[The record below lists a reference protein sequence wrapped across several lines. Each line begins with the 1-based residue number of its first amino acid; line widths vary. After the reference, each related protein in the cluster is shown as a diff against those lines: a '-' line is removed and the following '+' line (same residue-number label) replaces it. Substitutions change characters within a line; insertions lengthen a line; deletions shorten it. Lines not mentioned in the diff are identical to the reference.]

1 MLSISDEIK
10 PLLLENS
17 LHREIIIRFPNAAE
31 GEISEIG
38 SSNIIAE
45 SFELKHSICDEKEF
59 VLGGCI
65 TGQLTIQ
72 VVGIEQAL
80 NNKRINV
87 FIRQTYSTGDLLPSD
102 TLYPSDDLFPGPQ
115 KATIETQIF
124 SGTID
129 SSLRQKNRS
138 VKEIIAYDDMYLM
151 SQTKCATWFKGYV
164 QYTVTKTDTTLRNL
178 IISTLDHFEAAT
190 GADIMKLA
198 NESDVFITN
207 GFNDS
212 KVLKMDL
219 DTVKSVVKDNM
230 VVTDLLKAFCELNSY
245 FAIINPKGKLV
256 FTKLF
261 KSGVSTTEKKP
272 VDEEID
278 AYADLSFEE
287 YTTRPINRIRFKY
300 NKDQNSDYGFSTDR
314 QSWYVSDNIITS
326 CCSDVSEFVNA
337 FYQNNSGTIKNY
349 IFYDLYSYRPFSADV
364 FARWWLEPG
373 DKVKIKT
380 GYDDTETIESF
391 VFERTI
397 KGINGMR
404 VTLKAQGTEF
414 IGKDE
419 IEEDGTV

>member
-1 MLSISDEIK
+1 MIALDEQIK

-17 LHREIIIRFPNAAE
+17 IHREIIIRFPNAAE

-65 TGQLTIQ
+65 AGQLTIQ

-87 FIRQTYSTGDLLPSD
+87 FIRQAYSTGDLLPSNA
-102 TLYPSDDLFPGPQ
+102 LYPSGDLYPGYQ
-115 KATIETQIF
+115 KATIEKQIF

-138 VKEIIAYDDMYLM
+138 VKEIVAYDDMYLM
-151 SQTKCATWFKGYV
+151 SQTKCAAWFEGYV
-164 QYTVTKTDTTLRNL
+164 QYSVIGKNRTLRHL
-178 IISTLDHFEAAT
+178 IFTTLDHFESLT
-190 GADIMKLA
+190 NSDISYGEIPL
-198 NESDVFITN
+198 S
-207 GFNDS
+207 FND
-212 KVLKMDL
+212 LKILNMNL
-219 DTVKSVVKDNM
+219 DTVKSVVRDNM
-230 VVTDLLKAFCELNSY
+230 VVTDLLKAYCELNACL
-245 FAIINPKGKLV
+245 AIMSPTGKLKL
-256 FTKLF
+256 TKLY
-261 KSGVSTTEKKP
+261 KQVNTASATEKKP
-272 VDEEID
+272 VDEIIT
-278 AYADLSFEE
+278 AYADLTFEE

-300 NKDQNSDYGFSTDR
+300 NKDKNFDYGHSATR
-314 QSWYVSDNIITS
+314 QSWYVSDNLITS
-326 CCSDVSEFVNA
+326 CCSDVSEFITA
-337 FYQNNSGTIKNY
+337 FNDNNGKNY
-349 IFYDLYSYRPFSADV
+349 IFNDLYSYRPFSADA

-373 DKVKIKT
+373 DKVAVKT
-380 GYDDTETIESF
+380 GYNDTETIESF

-419 IEEDGTV
+419 FENDTV

>member
-1 MLSISDEIK
+1 MLAIDEQTK
-10 PLLLENS
+10 SLLLENS
-17 LHREIIIRFPNAAE
+17 IHREIIIRFPNATE

-65 TGQLTIQ
+65 AGQLTIQ

-87 FIRQTYSTGDLLPSD
+87 FIRQAYSTGDLLPSNA
-102 TLYPSDDLFPGPQ
+102 LYPSGDLYPGHQ
-115 KATIETQIF
+115 KATIEKQIF

-138 VKEIIAYDDMYLM
+138 VKEIVAYDDMYLM
-151 SQTKCATWFKGYV
+151 SQTKCAAWFEGYV

-190 GADIMKLA
+190 GTDVMKLA

-207 GFNDS
+207 GFNDR

-245 FAIINPKGKLV
+245 FAIINPNGKLV

-261 KSGVSTTEKKP
+261 KSSISATEKKP
-272 VDEEID
+272 VDEIIT
-278 AYADLSFEE
+278 AYADLTFEE

-300 NKDQNSDYGFSTDR
+300 NKDKNFDYGHSATR
-314 QSWYVSDNIITS
+314 QSWYVSDNLITS
-326 CCSDVSEFVNA
+326 CCSDVSEFITA
-337 FYQNNSGTIKNY
+337 FNDNNGKNY
-349 IFYDLYSYRPFSADV
+349 IFNDLYSYRPFSADA

-373 DKVKIKT
+373 DKVAVKT
-380 GYDDTETIESF
+380 GYNDTETIESF

-419 IEEDGTV
+419 FENDTV

>member
-1 MLSISDEIK
+1 MIVLDEQIK
-10 PLLLENS
+10 PLLLENGI
-17 LHREIIIRFPNAAE
+17 HREIIIRFPNATE

-38 SSNIIAE
+38 SSNIIAD

-65 TGQLTIQ
+65 AGQLAIQ

-102 TLYPSDDLFPGPQ
+102 TLYPSDDLFPSPQ
-115 KATIETQIF
+115 KATIEMQIF

-138 VKEIIAYDDMYLM
+138 IKEIIAYDDMYLM
-151 SQTKCATWFKGYV
+151 SQTKCVTWFKGYA
-164 QYTVTKTDTTLRNL
+164 QYSGTKTLRQLLYTALDKFDIWMGNNDTET
-178 IISTLDHFEAAT
+178 SVDFT
-190 GADIMKLA
+190 
-198 NESDVFITN
+198 

-212 KVLKMDL
+212 VALTMTADL
-219 DTVKSVVKDNM
+219 AESVAKDSM
-230 VVTDLLKAFCELNSY
+230 VILDIIKAYAELNAS
-245 FAIINPKGKLV
+245 FAVIDRFGKLK
-256 FTKLF
+256 FITLF
-261 KSGVSTTEKKP
+261 SCPTSASTDKKD
-272 VDEEID
+272 VDEAID
-278 AYADLSFEE
+278 SYADLTFEE
-287 YTTRPINRIRFKY
+287 YTTQPINRIRFKY
-300 NKDQNSDYGFSTDR
+300 NKSQNFDYGSSATK
-314 QSWYVSDNIITS
+314 QSWYISDNLITS
-326 CCSDVSEFVNA
+326 CCTDISDLVKNFFQKND
-337 FYQNNSGTIKNY
+337 YGTLNY
-349 IFYDLYSYRPFSADV
+349 IFYDLYTYRPFTADV

-380 GYDDTETIESF
+380 GYDDTKTVESF

-419 IEEDGTV
+419 IESDTV

>member
-1 MLSISDEIK
+1 MLSIPNEIK

-17 LHREIIIRFPNAAE
+17 IHREIIIRFPNAAE

-65 TGQLTIQ
+65 AGQLTIQ

-129 SSLRQKNRS
+129 SLLRQKNRS

-151 SQTKCATWFKGYV
+151 SQTKCATWFLGYV
-164 QYTVTKTDTTLRNL
+164 EHTEENKSLRTLIHTALERFEVVTDSNIGVDYLPIN
-178 IISTLDHFEAAT
+178 F
-190 GADIMKLA
+190 
-198 NESDVFITN
+198 NSDKILN
-207 GFNDS
+207 MNYE
-212 KVLKMDL
+212 
-219 DTVKSVVKDNM
+219 TVKSVAKDNM
-230 VVTDLLKAFCELNSY
+230 VVTDLFKAYCELNAC
-245 FAIINPKGKLV
+245 FAIINPLGKIKLV
-256 FTKLF
+256 VLYQQKN
-261 KSGVSTTEKKP
+261 SATTVKKP
-272 VDEEID
+272 VDEEIN

-300 NKDQNSDYGFSTDR
+300 NKDLNFDYGHSATR

-326 CCSDVSEFVNA
+326 CCSDVGALITA
-337 FYQNNSGTIKNY
+337 FNDNKGNNY
-349 IFYDLYSYRPFSADV
+349 IFNDLYSYRPFSADV

-380 GYDDTETIESF
+380 GYDDTETVESF

-419 IEEDGTV
+419 IESDTV

>member
-1 MLSISDEIK
+1 MLSIPNEIK

-17 LHREIIIRFPNAAE
+17 IHREIIIRFPNAAE

-65 TGQLTIQ
+65 AGQLTIQ

-87 FIRQTYSTGDLLPSD
+87 FIRQTYSTGELYPSD

-115 KATIETQIF
+115 KDTIETQIF

-129 SSLRQKNRS
+129 RSLRQKNRS

-151 SQTKCATWFKGYV
+151 SQTKCATWFTGYV
-164 QYTVTKTDTTLRNL
+164 MYTVTKQDTTLWKL
-178 IISTLDHFEAAT
+178 MYTALEHFESLT
-190 GADIMKLA
+190 
-198 NESDVFITN
+198 ESNVGIGYIN
-207 GFNDS
+207 QSFNS
-212 KVLKMDL
+212 NKILKMNY

-230 VVTDLLKAFCELNSY
+230 VVTDLLKAYCELNAC
-245 FAIINPKGKLV
+245 FAIISPTGKIKMV
-256 FTKLF
+256 KLYQQ
-261 KSGVSTTEKKP
+261 KDSATTVKKP
-272 VDEEID
+272 VDEEIN

-287 YTTRPINRIRFKY
+287 YITRPINRIRFKY
-300 NKDQNSDYGFSTDR
+300 NKDQNFDYGHSATR

-326 CCSDVSEFVNA
+326 CCSDVGELVTA
-337 FYQNNSGTIKNY
+337 FNNNKGNNY
-349 IFYDLYSYRPFSADV
+349 IFNDLYSYRPFSADV

>member
-1 MLSISDEIK
+1 MLSIPNEIK

-17 LHREIIIRFPNAAE
+17 IHREIIIRFPNAAE

-65 TGQLTIQ
+65 AGQLTIQ

-151 SQTKCATWFKGYV
+151 SQTKCATWFLGYV
-164 QYTVTKTDTTLRNL
+164 QYTITKQDTTLWKL
-178 IISTLDHFEAAT
+178 MYTALEHFESLT
-190 GADIMKLA
+190 
-198 NESDVFITN
+198 ESNVGIGYIN
-207 GFNDS
+207 QSFNS
-212 KVLKMDL
+212 NKILKMNY
-219 DTVKSVVKDNM
+219 DTAKSVIKDNM
-230 VVTDLLKAFCELNSY
+230 VVTDLLKAYCELNAC
-245 FAIINPKGKLV
+245 FAIIDPLGKIKMINLYQQ
-256 FTKLF
+256 KN
-261 KSGVSTTEKKP
+261 SATTVKKP
-272 VDEEID
+272 IDEEIT

-300 NKDQNSDYGFSTDR
+300 NKDQNYDYGHSATR

-326 CCSDVSEFVNA
+326 CCSDVGELVTA
-337 FYQNNSGTIKNY
+337 FNNNNGNNY
-349 IFYDLYSYRPFSADV
+349 IFNDLYSYRPFSADV

-380 GYDDTETIESF
+380 GYDDTETVESF

-397 KGINGMR
+397 KGINGMH

-419 IEEDGTV
+419 IESDTV

>member
-1 MLSISDEIK
+1 MLSIPNEIK

-17 LHREIIIRFPNAAE
+17 IHREIIIRFPNAAE

-65 TGQLTIQ
+65 AGQLTIQ

-87 FIRQTYSTGDLLPSD
+87 FIRQTYSIGDLLPSD

-151 SQTKCATWFKGYV
+151 SQTKCATWFLGYV
-164 QYTVTKTDTTLRNL
+164 QYTITKQDTTLWKL
-178 IISTLDHFEAAT
+178 MYTALEHFEILT
-190 GADIMKLA
+190 
-198 NESDVFITN
+198 ESNVGIGYIN
-207 GFNDS
+207 QSFNS
-212 KVLKMDL
+212 NKILKMNY
-219 DTVKSVVKDNM
+219 DTAKSVIKDNM
-230 VVTDLLKAFCELNSY
+230 VVTDLLKAYCELNAC
-245 FAIINPKGKLV
+245 FAIINPSGKIKMV
-256 FTKLF
+256 KLYQQ
-261 KSGVSTTEKKP
+261 KDSATTVKKP
-272 VDEEID
+272 VDEKIN
-278 AYADLSFEE
+278 AYADLNFEE

-300 NKDQNSDYGFSTDR
+300 NKDQNYDYGHSATR

-326 CCSDVSEFVNA
+326 CCSDVGELITA
-337 FYQNNSGTIKNY
+337 FNDNKGNNY
-349 IFYDLYSYRPFSADV
+349 IFNDLYSYRPFTADV

-380 GYDDTETIESF
+380 GYDDTETVESF

-419 IEEDGTV
+419 IENDTV

>member
-1 MLSISDEIK
+1 MLSIPNEIK

-17 LHREIIIRFPNAAE
+17 IHREIIIRFPNAAE

-65 TGQLTIQ
+65 AGQLTIQ

-102 TLYPSDDLFPGPQ
+102 TLYPSDDLFPGSQ

-151 SQTKCATWFKGYV
+151 SQTKCATWFLGYV
-164 QYTVTKTDTTLRNL
+164 EHTKVDKPLKTLATTL
-178 IISTLDHFEAAT
+178 IEIST
-190 GADIMKLA
+190 
-198 NESDVFITN
+198 DVGTKAIGKN
-207 GFNDS
+207 FNDE
-212 KVLKMDL
+212 KILKMNY

-230 VVTDLLKAFCELNSY
+230 VVTDLLKAYCELNAC
-245 FAIINPKGKLV
+245 FGIINSYGNLVLKKLYKA
-256 FTKLF
+256 T
-261 KSGVSTTEKKP
+261 SSATEKKP
-272 VDEEID
+272 VDEEIT

-300 NKDQNSDYGFSTDR
+300 NKDQNYDYGHSATR

-326 CCSDVSEFVNA
+326 CCSDVGELVTA
-337 FYQNNSGTIKNY
+337 FNNNKGNNY
-349 IFYDLYSYRPFSADV
+349 IFNDLYSYRPFSADV

-373 DKVKIKT
+373 DKVAIKT
-380 GYDDTETIESF
+380 GYNDTERVESF

-419 IEEDGTV
+419 IENDTV

>member
-1 MLSISDEIK
+1 MLSIPNEIK

-17 LHREIIIRFPNAAE
+17 IHREIIIRFPNAAE

-59 VLGGCI
+59 ILGGCI
-65 TGQLTIQ
+65 AGQLTIQ

-151 SQTKCATWFKGYV
+151 SQTKCATWFLGYV
-164 QYTVTKTDTTLRNL
+164 QYNIIGKDKILRNL
-178 IISTLDHFEAAT
+178 IFSTLDHFESLT
-190 GADIMKLA
+190 KTDISYDEILL
-198 NESDVFITN
+198 
-207 GFNDS
+207 GFNDL
-212 KVLKMDL
+212 KILKMDY

-230 VVTDLLKAFCELNSY
+230 VVTDLLKAYCELNAC
-245 FAIINPKGKLV
+245 FAIISPKGKIKMVKLYQQKDS
-256 FTKLF
+256 FT
-261 KSGVSTTEKKP
+261 TDKKP
-272 VDEEID
+272 VDEEIT

-300 NKDQNSDYGFSTDR
+300 NKDQNYDYGHSATR

-326 CCSDVSEFVNA
+326 CCSNVGELVTA
-337 FYQNNSGTIKNY
+337 FNNNNGNNY
-349 IFYDLYSYRPFSADV
+349 IFNDLYSYRPFSADV

-373 DKVKIKT
+373 DKVAIKT

-419 IEEDGTV
+419 IESDTV

>member
-1 MLSISDEIK
+1 MLSIPNEIK

-17 LHREIIIRFPNAAE
+17 IHREIIIRFPNAAE

-65 TGQLTIQ
+65 AGQLTIQ

-151 SQTKCATWFKGYV
+151 SQTKCATWFLGYV
-164 QYTVTKTDTTLRNL
+164 EHTEENKSLRTLIHTALECFEVVTDSNIGVDYLPIN
-178 IISTLDHFEAAT
+178 F
-190 GADIMKLA
+190 
-198 NESDVFITN
+198 NSDKILN
-207 GFNDS
+207 MNYE
-212 KVLKMDL
+212 
-219 DTVKSVVKDNM
+219 TVKSVAKDNM
-230 VVTDLLKAFCELNSY
+230 VVTDLFKAYCELNAC
-245 FAIINPKGKLV
+245 FAIINPLGKIKLV
-256 FTKLF
+256 QLYKQENSAKT
-261 KSGVSTTEKKP
+261 VKKP
-272 VDEEID
+272 VDEEIN

-300 NKDQNSDYGFSTDR
+300 NKDLNFDYGHSATR

-326 CCSDVSEFVNA
+326 CCSDVGDLVTA
-337 FYQNNSGTIKNY
+337 FNNNKGNNY
-349 IFYDLYSYRPFSADV
+349 IFNDLYSYRPFSADV

-380 GYDDTETIESF
+380 GYDDTETVESF

-419 IEEDGTV
+419 IESDTV

>member
-1 MLSISDEIK
+1 MIALDEQIK
-10 PLLLENS
+10 PLLLEDS
-17 LHREIIIRFPNAAE
+17 IHREIIIRFPNAAE

-65 TGQLTIQ
+65 AGQLTIQ

-87 FIRQTYSTGDLLPSD
+87 FIRQTYSTGELYPSD

-115 KATIETQIF
+115 KATIEKQIF

-138 VKEIIAYDDMYLM
+138 IKEIIAYDDMYLM
-151 SQTKCATWFKGYV
+151 SQTKCANWFKSYV
-164 QYTVTKTDTTLRNL
+164 AYTIIKSDTTLRGL
-178 IISTLDHFEAAT
+178 AFTTLEHFET
-190 GADIMKLA
+190 LTDSDISYAEIPL
-198 NESDVFITN
+198 
-207 GFNDS
+207 GFNDL
-212 KVLKMDL
+212 KILKMNL

-230 VVTDLLKAFCELNSY
+230 VVTDLLKAYCELNAC
-245 FAIINPKGKLV
+245 FAIINPSGKIKMVKLYQQKDS
-256 FTKLF
+256 FT
-261 KSGVSTTEKKP
+261 TDKKP
-272 VDEEID
+272 VDEEIT

-287 YTTRPINRIRFKY
+287 YTTRPINRIRFKC
-300 NKDQNSDYGFSTDR
+300 NKDQNYDYGHSATR

-326 CCSDVSEFVNA
+326 CCSDVSELVTA
-337 FYQNNSGTIKNY
+337 FNNNNGNNY
-349 IFYDLYSYRPFSADV
+349 IFNDLYSYRPFSADV

-373 DKVKIKT
+373 DKVAIKT
-380 GYDDTETIESF
+380 GYNDTETVESF

-404 VTLKAQGTEF
+404 VTLKSQGTEF

-419 IEEDGTV
+419 IESDTV

>member
-1 MLSISDEIK
+1 MLSIPNEIK

-17 LHREIIIRFPNAAE
+17 IHREIIIRFPNAAE

-65 TGQLTIQ
+65 AGQLTIQ

-115 KATIETQIF
+115 KSIIEKQIF

-138 VKEIIAYDDMYLM
+138 IKEIIAYDDMYLM
-151 SQTKCATWFKGYV
+151 SQTKCANWFKSYV
-164 QYTVTKTDTTLRNL
+164 AYTITKSDTTLRGL
-178 IISTLDHFEAAT
+178 AFTTLEHFET
-190 GADIMKLA
+190 LTDSDISYEEIPL
-198 NESDVFITN
+198 
-207 GFNDS
+207 GFNDL
-212 KVLKMDL
+212 KILKMNL

-230 VVTDLLKAFCELNSY
+230 VVTDLLKAYCELNAC
-245 FAIINPKGKLV
+245 FAIISPKGKIKMVKLYQQKDS
-256 FTKLF
+256 FT
-261 KSGVSTTEKKP
+261 TDKKP
-272 VDEEID
+272 VDEEIT

-300 NKDQNSDYGFSTDR
+300 NKDQNCDYGHSATR

-326 CCSDVSEFVNA
+326 CCSDVGELVTA
-337 FYQNNSGTIKNY
+337 FSKNNDNGNINNY
-349 IFYDLYSYRPFSADV
+349 IFNDLYSYRPFSADV

-373 DKVKIKT
+373 NKVKIKT
-380 GYDDTETIESF
+380 GYDDTETVESF

-419 IEEDGTV
+419 IKSDTV

>member
-1 MLSISDEIK
+1 MLSIPNEIK

-17 LHREIIIRFPNAAE
+17 IHREIIIRFPNAAE

-65 TGQLTIQ
+65 AGQLTIQ

-151 SQTKCATWFKGYV
+151 SQTKCATWFTDYV
-164 QYTVTKTDTTLRNL
+164 MHTVTKQDTPLKSLATILIENFENVGTKAIGRN
-178 IISTLDHFEAAT
+178 
-190 GADIMKLA
+190 
-198 NESDVFITN
+198 
-207 GFNDS
+207 FNDE
-212 KVLKMDL
+212 KILKMNY

-230 VVTDLLKAFCELNSY
+230 VVTDLLKAYCELNAC
-245 FAIINPKGKLV
+245 FAIINVNGNLV
-256 FTKLF
+256 FRKLY
-261 KSGVSTTEKKP
+261 KKTSSATEKKP
-272 VDEEID
+272 VDEEIN

-300 NKDQNSDYGFSTDR
+300 NKDLNFDYGHSATR

-326 CCSDVSEFVNA
+326 CCSDVGELVTA
-337 FYQNNSGTIKNY
+337 FNDNKGNNY
-349 IFYDLYSYRPFSADV
+349 IFNDLYSYRPFSADV

-380 GYDDTETIESF
+380 GYDDTETVESF

-419 IEEDGTV
+419 IESDTV

>member
-1 MLSISDEIK
+1 MLSIPNEIK

-17 LHREIIIRFPNAAE
+17 IHREIIIRFPNAAE

-65 TGQLTIQ
+65 AGQLTIQ

-151 SQTKCATWFKGYV
+151 SQTKCATWFLGYV
-164 QYTVTKTDTTLRNL
+164 EHTEENKSLRTLIHTALER
-178 IISTLDHFEAAT
+178 FEVMT
-190 GADIMKLA
+190 GADVMKLV

-219 DTVKSVVKDNM
+219 DTAKSVVKDNM

-261 KSGVSTTEKKP
+261 KRSVSTTEKKP
-272 VDEEID
+272 VDEEIN

-300 NKDQNSDYGFSTDR
+300 NKDLNFDYGHSATR

-326 CCSDVSEFVNA
+326 CCSDVGALITA
-337 FYQNNSGTIKNY
+337 FNDNKGNNY
-349 IFYDLYSYRPFSADV
+349 IFNDLYSYRPFSADV

-380 GYDDTETIESF
+380 GYDDTETVESF

-419 IEEDGTV
+419 IESDTV

>member
-1 MLSISDEIK
+1 MLSIPNEIK

-17 LHREIIIRFPNAAE
+17 IHREIIIRFPNATE

-65 TGQLTIQ
+65 AGQLTIQ

-151 SQTKCATWFKGYV
+151 SQTKCATWFLGYV
-164 QYTVTKTDTTLRNL
+164 QYNIIGKDKILRNL
-178 IISTLDHFEAAT
+178 IFSTLDHFEALKET
-190 GADIMKLA
+190 DISYEEIPL
-198 NESDVFITN
+198 
-207 GFNDS
+207 GFNDL
-212 KVLKMDL
+212 KILKMDL

-230 VVTDLLKAFCELNSY
+230 VVTDLLKAYCELNAC
-245 FAIINPKGKLV
+245 FAIISPIGKIKMVKLYQQKDS
-256 FTKLF
+256 FT
-261 KSGVSTTEKKP
+261 TDKKP
-272 VDEEID
+272 VNEEIT

-287 YTTRPINRIRFKY
+287 YTTRPINRIRFKC
-300 NKDQNSDYGFSTDR
+300 NKDQNYDYGHSATR

-326 CCSDVSEFVNA
+326 CCSNVGELVTA
-337 FYQNNSGTIKNY
+337 FNNNNGNNY
-349 IFYDLYSYRPFSADV
+349 IFNDLYSYRPFSADV

-373 DKVKIKT
+373 DKVAIKT
-380 GYDDTETIESF
+380 GYNDTETVESF

-419 IEEDGTV
+419 IENDTV

>member
-1 MLSISDEIK
+1 MLSIPNEIK

-17 LHREIIIRFPNAAE
+17 IHREIIIRFPNAAE

-45 SFELKHSICDEKEF
+45 SFELKHSICDDKEF
-59 VLGGCI
+59 VIGGCI
-65 TGQLTIQ
+65 AGQLTIQ

-151 SQTKCATWFKGYV
+151 SQTKCATWFLGYV
-164 QYTVTKTDTTLRNL
+164 EHSIVDKPLKTLATVLIESSTDVGTKAIGRN
-178 IISTLDHFEAAT
+178 
-190 GADIMKLA
+190 
-198 NESDVFITN
+198 
-207 GFNDS
+207 FNDE
-212 KVLKMDL
+212 KILKMNY

-230 VVTDLLKAFCELNSY
+230 VVTDLLKAYCELNAC
-245 FAIINPKGKLV
+245 FAIINNYGNLVLKKLYKA
-256 FTKLF
+256 T
-261 KSGVSTTEKKP
+261 SSATEKKP
-272 VDEEID
+272 VDEEIN

-300 NKDQNSDYGFSTDR
+300 NKDQNYDYGHSATR

-326 CCSDVSEFVNA
+326 CCSDVGELVTA
-337 FYQNNSGTIKNY
+337 FNNNKGNNY
-349 IFYDLYSYRPFSADV
+349 IFNDLYSYRPFSADV

-373 DKVKIKT
+373 DRVKIKT
-380 GYDDTETIESF
+380 GYDDTETVESF

-419 IEEDGTV
+419 IENDSV

>member
-1 MLSISDEIK
+1 MLSIPNEIK

-17 LHREIIIRFPNAAE
+17 IHREIIIRFPNAAE

-45 SFELKHSICDEKEF
+45 SFELKHSICDDKEF
-59 VLGGCI
+59 VIGGCI
-65 TGQLTIQ
+65 AGQLTIQ

-151 SQTKCATWFKGYV
+151 SQTKCATWFKDYV
-164 QYTVTKTDTTLRNL
+164 MHTVTKQDTSLWKLMYTALE
-178 IISTLDHFEAAT
+178 HFESLT
-190 GADIMKLA
+190 
-198 NESDVFITN
+198 ESNVGIGYIN
-207 GFNDS
+207 QSFNS
-212 KVLKMDL
+212 NKILKMNY
-219 DTVKSVVKDNM
+219 DTAKSVIKDNM
-230 VVTDLLKAFCELNSY
+230 VVTDLLKAYCELNAC
-245 FAIINPKGKLV
+245 FAIINPSGKIKMVNLYQQ
-256 FTKLF
+256 KN
-261 KSGVSTTEKKP
+261 SATTVKKP
-272 VDEEID
+272 VDEEIT

-300 NKDQNSDYGFSTDR
+300 NKDQNYDYGHSTTR

-326 CCSDVSEFVNA
+326 CCNDVGELITA
-337 FYQNNSGTIKNY
+337 FNDNKGNNY
-349 IFYDLYSYRPFSADV
+349 IFNDLYSYRPFSADV

-380 GYDDTETIESF
+380 GYNDTERVESF

-419 IEEDGTV
+419 IENDTV

>member
-1 MLSISDEIK
+1 MLSIPNEIK

-17 LHREIIIRFPNAAE
+17 IHREIIIRFPNAAE

-38 SSNIIAE
+38 SSNIIAD

-65 TGQLTIQ
+65 AGQLTIQ

-151 SQTKCATWFKGYV
+151 SQTKCATWFLGYV
-164 QYTVTKTDTTLRNL
+164 EHTIVDKPLKTLATVLIEDFENVGTKAIGRN
-178 IISTLDHFEAAT
+178 
-190 GADIMKLA
+190 
-198 NESDVFITN
+198 
-207 GFNDS
+207 FNDE
-212 KVLKMDL
+212 KILKMNY

-230 VVTDLLKAFCELNSY
+230 VVTDLLQAYCELNAC
-245 FAIINPKGKLV
+245 FGIINSYGNLVLKKLYKA
-256 FTKLF
+256 T
-261 KSGVSTTEKKP
+261 SSATEKKP
-272 VDEEID
+272 VDEEIT

-300 NKDQNSDYGFSTDR
+300 NKDQNCDYGHSATR

-326 CCSDVSEFVNA
+326 CCSDVGELVTA
-337 FYQNNSGTIKNY
+337 FNNNKGNNY
-349 IFYDLYSYRPFSADV
+349 IFNDLYSYRPFSADV
-364 FARWWLEPG
+364 FARWWIEPG

-391 VFERTI
+391 VFERII

-419 IEEDGTV
+419 IEEDETV

>member
-1 MLSISDEIK
+1 MLSIPNEIK

-17 LHREIIIRFPNAAE
+17 IHREIIIRFPNAAE

-38 SSNIIAE
+38 SSNIIAD

-65 TGQLTIQ
+65 AGQLTIQ

-87 FIRQTYSTGDLLPSD
+87 FIRQTYSTGELYPSD

-151 SQTKCATWFKGYV
+151 SQTKCATWFLGYV
-164 QYTVTKTDTTLRNL
+164 EHIKKNKSLRTL
-178 IISTLDHFEAAT
+178 IHTALDHFEELT
-190 GADIMKLA
+190 GADVMKLV

-219 DTVKSVVKDNM
+219 DTAKSVVKDNM

-261 KSGVSTTEKKP
+261 RSSISATEKKP
-272 VDEEID
+272 VDEEIN

-287 YTTRPINRIRFKY
+287 YITRPINRIRFKF
-300 NKDQNSDYGFSTDR
+300 NKDQNCDYGFSTDQ
-314 QSWYVSDNIITS
+314 QSWYISDNVITS

-337 FYQNNSGTIKNY
+337 FYQNNNGTVLNY

-419 IEEDGTV
+419 IESDTV

>member
-1 MLSISDEIK
+1 MLSIPNEIK

-17 LHREIIIRFPNAAE
+17 IHREIIIRFPNATE

-38 SSNIIAE
+38 SSNIIAD

-65 TGQLTIQ
+65 AGQLTIQ

-151 SQTKCATWFKGYV
+151 SQTKCATWFTDYV
-164 QYTVTKTDTTLRNL
+164 MHTVTKQDTSLWKLMYTALE
-178 IISTLDHFEAAT
+178 HFESLT
-190 GADIMKLA
+190 
-198 NESDVFITN
+198 ESNVGIGYIN
-207 GFNDS
+207 QSFNS
-212 KVLKMDL
+212 NKILKMNY
-219 DTVKSVVKDNM
+219 DTAKSVIKDNM
-230 VVTDLLKAFCELNSY
+230 VVTDLLKAYCELNAC
-245 FAIINPKGKLV
+245 FAIIDPLGKIKMINLYQQ
-256 FTKLF
+256 KN
-261 KSGVSTTEKKP
+261 SATTVKKP
-272 VDEEID
+272 IDEEIT

-300 NKDQNSDYGFSTDR
+300 NKDLNFDYGHSATR

-326 CCSDVSEFVNA
+326 CCSDVGELVTA
-337 FYQNNSGTIKNY
+337 FNDNKGNNY
-349 IFYDLYSYRPFSADV
+349 IFNDLYSYRPFSADV

-373 DKVKIKT
+373 DKVAIKT
-380 GYDDTETIESF
+380 GYNDTERVESF

-419 IEEDGTV
+419 IENDTV

>member
-1 MLSISDEIK
+1 MLSIPNEIK

-17 LHREIIIRFPNAAE
+17 IHREIIIRFPNSAE

-45 SFELKHSICDEKEF
+45 SFELNHSICDEKEF

-65 TGQLTIQ
+65 AGQLTIQ

-138 VKEIIAYDDMYLM
+138 IKEIIAYDDMYLM
-151 SQTKCATWFKGYV
+151 SHTKCATWFKGYV
-164 QYTVTKTDTTLRNL
+164 QYSIIGKDKILRNL
-178 IISTLDHFEAAT
+178 IFSTLGHFESLT
-190 GADIMKLA
+190 ETDISYEEIPL
-198 NESDVFITN
+198 
-207 GFNDS
+207 GFNDL
-212 KVLKMDL
+212 KILKMNY

-230 VVTDLLKAFCELNSY
+230 VVTDLLKAYCELNAC
-245 FAIINPKGKLV
+245 FAIMSPTGKLKL
-256 FTKLF
+256 TKLY
-261 KSGVSTTEKKP
+261 KQVNTASSTEKKP
-272 VDEEID
+272 VDEEIN

-300 NKDQNSDYGFSTDR
+300 NKDQNYDYGHSATR

-326 CCSDVSEFVNA
+326 CCSDVGELVTA
-337 FYQNNSGTIKNY
+337 FNNNNGNNY

-380 GYDDTETIESF
+380 GYNDTERVESF

-404 VTLKAQGTEF
+404 VALKAQGTEF

-419 IEEDGTV
+419 IEDDTV

>member
-1 MLSISDEIK
+1 MLSIPNEIK

-17 LHREIIIRFPNAAE
+17 IHREIIIRFPNAAE

-38 SSNIIAE
+38 SSNIIAD

-65 TGQLTIQ
+65 AGQLTIQ

-87 FIRQTYSTGDLLPSD
+87 FIRQTYSTGELYPSD

-151 SQTKCATWFKGYV
+151 SQTKCATWFLGYV
-164 QYTVTKTDTTLRNL
+164 QYSIIGKDKILRNL
-178 IISTLDHFEAAT
+178 IFSTLSHFESLT
-190 GADIMKLA
+190 ETDISYEEIPL
-198 NESDVFITN
+198 S
-207 GFNDS
+207 FNDL
-212 KVLKMDL
+212 KILKMNY

-230 VVTDLLKAFCELNSY
+230 VVTDLLKAYCELNAC
-245 FAIINPKGKLV
+245 FAIISPTGKLKL
-256 FTKLF
+256 TKLY
-261 KSGVSTTEKKP
+261 KQVNTASSTEKKP
-272 VDEEID
+272 VDEEIN

-287 YTTRPINRIRFKY
+287 YTTRPINRIRFKF
-300 NKDQNSDYGFSTDR
+300 NKDQNCDYGFSTDR
-314 QSWYVSDNIITS
+314 QSWYISDNVITS

-337 FYQNNSGTIKNY
+337 FYQNNSNTVLNY

-419 IEEDGTV
+419 IESDTV

>member
-1 MLSISDEIK
+1 MLAIDEQTK
-10 PLLLENS
+10 SLLLENS
-17 LHREIIIRFPNAAE
+17 IHREIIIRFPNATE

-65 TGQLTIQ
+65 AGQLTIQ

-87 FIRQTYSTGDLLPSD
+87 FIRQTYSTGDLLPSNA
-102 TLYPSDDLFPGPQ
+102 LYPSGDLYPGHQ
-115 KATIETQIF
+115 KATIEKQIF

-138 VKEIIAYDDMYLM
+138 VKEIVAYDDMYLM
-151 SQTKCATWFKGYV
+151 SQTKCAKWFEGYV
-164 QYTVTKTDTTLRNL
+164 QYSVIGKNRTLRHL
-178 IISTLDHFEAAT
+178 IFTTLDHFESLT
-190 GADIMKLA
+190 NSDISYGEIPL
-198 NESDVFITN
+198 S
-207 GFNDS
+207 FND
-212 KVLKMDL
+212 LKILNMNL
-219 DTVKSVVKDNM
+219 DTVKSVVRDNM
-230 VVTDLLKAFCELNSY
+230 VVTDLLKAYCELNAC
-245 FAIINPKGKLV
+245 FAIMSPTGKLKL
-256 FTKLF
+256 TKLY
-261 KSGVSTTEKKP
+261 KQVNTASATEKKP
-272 VDEEID
+272 VDEIIT
-278 AYADLSFEE
+278 AYADLTFEE

-300 NKDQNSDYGFSTDR
+300 NKDKNFDYGHSATR
-314 QSWYVSDNIITS
+314 QSWYVSDNLITS
-326 CCSDVSEFVNA
+326 CCSDVGEFVTA
-337 FYQNNSGTIKNY
+337 FNDNNGKNY
-349 IFYDLYSYRPFSADV
+349 IFNDLYSYRPFSADA

-373 DKVKIKT
+373 DKVAVKT
-380 GYDDTETIESF
+380 GYNDTETIESF

-419 IEEDGTV
+419 FENDTV

>member
-1 MLSISDEIK
+1 MLSIPNEIK

-17 LHREIIIRFPNAAE
+17 IHREIIIRFPNAAE

-38 SSNIIAE
+38 SSNIIAD

-65 TGQLTIQ
+65 AGQLTIQ

-151 SQTKCATWFKGYV
+151 SQTKCATWFLGYV
-164 QYTVTKTDTTLRNL
+164 EHTIVDKPLKTLATVLIEDFENVGTKAIGRN
-178 IISTLDHFEAAT
+178 
-190 GADIMKLA
+190 
-198 NESDVFITN
+198 
-207 GFNDS
+207 FNDE
-212 KVLKMDL
+212 KILKMNY

-230 VVTDLLKAFCELNSY
+230 VVTDLLQAYCELNAC
-245 FAIINPKGKLV
+245 FGIINSYGNLVLKKLYKA
-256 FTKLF
+256 T
-261 KSGVSTTEKKP
+261 SSATEKKP
-272 VDEEID
+272 VDEEIT

-300 NKDQNSDYGFSTDR
+300 NKDQNYDYGHSATR

-326 CCSDVSEFVNA
+326 CCSDVGELVTA
-337 FYQNNSGTIKNY
+337 FNNNKGNNY
-349 IFYDLYSYRPFSADV
+349 IFNDLYSYRPFTADV

-380 GYDDTETIESF
+380 GYDDTETVESF

-419 IEEDGTV
+419 IESDTV

>member
-1 MLSISDEIK
+1 MIALDEQIK

-17 LHREIIIRFPNAAE
+17 IHREIIIRFPNAAE

-65 TGQLTIQ
+65 AGQLTIQ

-87 FIRQTYSTGDLLPSD
+87 FIRQAYSTGDLLPSNA
-102 TLYPSDDLFPGPQ
+102 LYPSGNLYPGHQ
-115 KATIETQIF
+115 KATIEKQIF

-138 VKEIIAYDDMYLM
+138 VKEIVAYDDMYLM
-151 SQTKCATWFKGYV
+151 SQTKCAAWFEGYV
-164 QYTVTKTDTTLRNL
+164 QYSVIGKNRTLRHL
-178 IISTLDHFEAAT
+178 IFTTLDHFESLT
-190 GADIMKLA
+190 NSDISYGEIPL
-198 NESDVFITN
+198 S
-207 GFNDS
+207 FND
-212 KVLKMDL
+212 LKILNMNL
-219 DTVKSVVKDNM
+219 DTVKSVVRDNM
-230 VVTDLLKAFCELNSY
+230 VVTDLLKAYCELNAC
-245 FAIINPKGKLV
+245 FAIMSPTGKLKL
-256 FTKLF
+256 TKLY
-261 KSGVSTTEKKP
+261 KQVNTASATEKKP
-272 VDEEID
+272 VDEIIT
-278 AYADLSFEE
+278 AYADLTFEE

-300 NKDQNSDYGFSTDR
+300 NKDKNFDYGHSATR
-314 QSWYVSDNIITS
+314 QSWYVSDNLITS
-326 CCSDVSEFVNA
+326 CCSDVGEFVTA
-337 FYQNNSGTIKNY
+337 FNDNNGKNY
-349 IFYDLYSYRPFSADV
+349 IFNDLYSYRPFSADA

-373 DKVKIKT
+373 DKVAVKT
-380 GYDDTETIESF
+380 GYNDTETIESF

-419 IEEDGTV
+419 FENDTV

>member
-1 MLSISDEIK
+1 MLSIPNEIK

-17 LHREIIIRFPNAAE
+17 IHREIIIRFPNAAE

-65 TGQLTIQ
+65 AGQLAIQ

-102 TLYPSDDLFPGPQ
+102 TLYPSDDLFPGLQ

-138 VKEIIAYDDMYLM
+138 IKEIIAYDDMYLM
-151 SQTKCATWFKGYV
+151 SQTKCATWFLGYV
-164 QYTVTKTDTTLRNL
+164 QYTITKQDTTLWKL
-178 IISTLDHFEAAT
+178 LYSTLEHFE
-190 GADIMKLA
+190 IL
-198 NESDVFITN
+198 TN
-207 GFNDS
+207 VSVGIGTFSPGFNGN
-212 KVLKMDL
+212 KILKMNY
-219 DTVKSVVKDNM
+219 DTVKNVIKDDM
-230 VVTDLLKAFCELNSY
+230 VVTDLLKAYFELNAC
-245 FAIINPKGKLV
+245 FAIINPLGKIKLV
-256 FTKLF
+256 QLYKQESSAKT
-261 KSGVSTTEKKP
+261 VKKF
-272 VDEEID
+272 VDEEIL

-300 NKDQNSDYGFSTDR
+300 NKDQNCDYGHSATR

-326 CCSDVSEFVNA
+326 CCSDVGDFVTA
-337 FYQNNSGTIKNY
+337 FNNNNGNNY
-349 IFYDLYSYRPFSADV
+349 IFNDLYSYRPFTADV
-364 FARWWLEPG
+364 FARWWIDPG
-373 DKVKIKT
+373 DKVQIKT
-380 GYDDTETIESF
+380 GYSDTEVVESF

-419 IEEDGTV
+419 IEDDTV

>member
-1 MLSISDEIK
+1 MLAIDEQTK
-10 PLLLENS
+10 SLLLENS
-17 LHREIIIRFPNAAE
+17 IHREIIIRFPNATE

-65 TGQLTIQ
+65 AGQLTIQ

-87 FIRQTYSTGDLLPSD
+87 FIRQAYSTGDLLPSNA
-102 TLYPSDDLFPGPQ
+102 LYPSGDLYPGHQ
-115 KATIETQIF
+115 KATIEKQIF

-138 VKEIIAYDDMYLM
+138 VKEIVAYDDMYLM
-151 SQTKCATWFKGYV
+151 SQTKCAAWFEGYV
-164 QYTVTKTDTTLRNL
+164 QYSVIGKNRTLRHL
-178 IISTLDHFEAAT
+178 IFTTLDHFESLT
-190 GADIMKLA
+190 NSDISYGEIPL
-198 NESDVFITN
+198 S
-207 GFNDS
+207 FND
-212 KVLKMDL
+212 LKILNMNL
-219 DTVKSVVKDNM
+219 DTVKSVVRDNM
-230 VVTDLLKAFCELNSY
+230 VVTDLLKAYCELNAC
-245 FAIINPKGKLV
+245 FAIMSPTGKLKL
-256 FTKLF
+256 TKLY
-261 KSGVSTTEKKP
+261 KQVNTASATEKKP
-272 VDEEID
+272 VDEIIT
-278 AYADLSFEE
+278 AYADLTFEE

-300 NKDQNSDYGFSTDR
+300 NKDKNFDYGHSATR
-314 QSWYVSDNIITS
+314 QSWYVSDNLITS
-326 CCSDVSEFVNA
+326 CCSDVSEFITA
-337 FYQNNSGTIKNY
+337 FNDNNGKNY
-349 IFYDLYSYRPFSADV
+349 IFNDLYSYRPFSADA

-373 DKVKIKT
+373 DKVAVKT
-380 GYDDTETIESF
+380 GYNDTETIESF

-419 IEEDGTV
+419 IENDTV